1 MTVRQPA
8 EWNASIYHQISN
20 PHITWGRTVLEGL
33 ELLGDEIAVDAGC
46 GSGRLTTEL
55 LERLPNGRVIAIDRS
70 ANMVEQARQNLEP
83 FGDRVSVIQADVSNL
98 SPEVVGETVDLV
110 FSTATF
116 HWIPDHPRLFRGI
129 YRILKPGGR
138 ISAQCGGGPNLDRLL
153 KRARTLMA
161 SPDYST
167 WFGDWP
173 GPWEFAGDSTTAK
186 RLADAGFVDIDTWL
200 YEAPTPMA
208 DAEAYRSFLTNVI
221 MGEHLARL
229 PEEARAPFIDALT
242 DGGATEDPPFVFD
255 YWRLNMR
262 ATRPLES

>member
-1 MTVRQPA
+1 
-8 EWNASIYHQISN
+8 
-20 PHITWGRTVLEGL
+20 
-33 ELLGDEIAVDAGC
+33 
-46 GSGRLTTEL
+46 
-55 LERLPNGRVIAIDRS
+55 
-70 ANMVEQARQNLEP
+70 
-83 FGDRVSVIQADVSNL
+83 
-98 SPEVVGETVDLV
+98 VGETVDLV

-129 YRILKPGGR
+129 YSILKTGGR

-153 KRARTLMA
+153 DRTRKLMA

-173 GPWEFAGDSTTAK
+173 GPWEFADDGATAK
-186 RLADAGFVDIDTWL
+186 RLEDAGFFDIDTWL

-229 PEEARAPFIDALT
+229 PEEAHASFIDALT
-242 DGGATEDPPFVFD
+242 DGAALEDPPFVFD

-262 ATRPLES
+262 ATRPLDS